1 MKNNNTITM
10 TKDERE
16 KVLNLFEELS
26 KQIEEKKKNRKKKKK
41 SFFEKMIEKTTQQLT
56 DEQSN
61 IFNIVD

>member
-41 SFFEKMIEKTTQQLT
+41 SFF
-56 DEQSN
+56 
-61 IFNIVD
+61 